1 MSKSRVFVLVG
12 LPGSG
17 KSTYVAGKDGVL
29 SSDEIRKLLVDDPT
43 DQTIHAQTFATIRR
57 LLTLRLELKRPIT
70 YIDATNLTRK
80 ERRQWI
86 KVAQKHGATAEAI
99 FFDVPLAECQ
109 RRNRARHRVVPQE
122 VIEKMSG
129 RLHAPTVKEGFA
141 QVTRVA

>member
-1 MSKSRVFVLVG
+1 
-12 LPGSG
+12 
-17 KSTYVAGKDGVL
+17 VL

-43 DQTIHAQTFATIRR
+43 DQSIHAQTFATIRR

-70 YIDATNLTRK
+70 YIDATNLTPK
-80 ERRQWI
+80 ERRPYI
-86 KVAQKHGATAEAI
+86 RIAQKYGAIVEAI

-109 RRNRARHRVVPQE
+109 RRNRARHRVVPQD

-129 RLHAPTVKEGFA
+129 RLRAPTVKEGFA